1 MNLSKEN
8 TVRARLNTLGI
19 VLAAF
24 GLLFVAGGAIAYS
37 QIQAG
42 YDSLQ
47 AFSAVQD
54 VNLSYNENG
63 ELIDRGSPEEAQAIM
78 DIVTEDWAYP
88 VNASDFDPAD
98 PLVNSDSEYMFQMAT
113 VIYHTTSG
121 SVEVTLDEAVEY
133 EGETFAAGTYEVP
146 IEGRYWSEFDRT
158 HPLDGP
164 AREMAWSPTV
174 HGLVGELGV
183 GTVTH
188 SALQM
193 GLAIAGILGGIG
205 GTLLVAGLGLVW
217 ASRGDRKE
225 ELTVIS
231 EERREAAT
239 V

>member
-37 QIQAG
+37 QISAG

-47 AFSAVQD
+47 AFSAAQD
-54 VNLSYNENG
+54 VNLAYNEDG

-78 DIVTEDWAYP
+78 DIVTEDWAYA
-88 VNASDFDPAD
+88 VDAADFDPAD
-98 PLVNSDSEYMFQMAT
+98 PLVNTDSEYMFQMAT
-113 VIYHTTSG
+113 IIHHTTSG
-121 SVEVTLDEAVEY
+121 TATVTLDEAAEY

-146 IEGRYWSEFDRT
+146 LEGRYWSEFDRS

-164 AREMAWSPTV
+164 AREIAWNPTV

-193 GLAIAGILGGIG
+193 GLAIAAILGGIG

-217 ASRGDRKE
+217 ATRGDRKE
-225 ELTVIS
+225 DIATIS
-231 EERREAAT
+231 EERREVAT
-239 V
+239 A

>member
-1 MNLSKEN
+1 M
-8 TVRARLNTLGI
+8 RARLNTLGI

-24 GLLFVAGGAIAYS
+24 GLLFVAGGVIAYS
-37 QIQAG
+37 QVSAG

-47 AFSAVQD
+47 AFSEVQD

-63 ELIDRGSPEEAQAIM
+63 ELIDRGSTEEAQAIM
-78 DIVTEDWAYP
+78 AIVTEDWAYP
-88 VNASDFDPAD
+88 IDNADFDPSD
-98 PLVNSDSEYMFQMAT
+98 PLVNTDSEYMFQMAT
-113 VIYHTTSG
+113 IIYHTTSG
-121 SVEVTLDEAVEY
+121 TATVTLDEAVEY

-146 IEGRYWSEFDRT
+146 LEGRYWSEFDRT

-164 AREMAWSPTV
+164 AREAAWNPTV

-217 ASRGDRKE
+217 ATRGAREDDRIAIPKVE
-225 ELTVIS
+225 
-231 EERREAAT
+231 REAVT

>member
-1 MNLSKEN
+1 M
-8 TVRARLNTLGI
+8 RARLNTLGI

-37 QIQAG
+37 QVSAG

-47 AFSAVQD
+47 AFSETQNVT
-54 VNLSYNENG
+54 LSYNEDG
-63 ELIDRGSPEEAQAIM
+63 ELIDRGATEGAQAIM
-78 DIVTEDWAYP
+78 DIVTDDWAYP
-88 VNASDFDPAD
+88 VDAADFDPAD
-98 PLVNSDSEYMFQMAT
+98 PLVNTDSEYMFQMAT
-113 VIYHTTSG
+113 IIYHTTSG
-121 SVEVTLDEAVEY
+121 TATVTLDEPAEY

-146 IEGRYWSEFDRT
+146 LEGRYWTEFDRS

-164 AREMAWSPTV
+164 AREAAWNPTV

-193 GLAIAGILGGIG
+193 GLAIAAILGGIG

-217 ASRGDRKE
+217 ATRGDRKE
-225 ELTVIS
+225 D
-231 EERREAAT
+231 AAT
-239 V
+239 ISKEHREVATA